1 MRTVLEVVLK
11 IEVNHDAP
19 LDENSVKSV
28 ISTGKNS
35 IARNRRH
42 LSTIADQPVE
52 SVRVSVT
59 QFKENGKRKALSLY
73 GTDSVSFNG

>member
-28 ISTGKNS
+28 VSKGKDT
-35 IARNRRH
+35 IFRNRRH
-42 LSTIADQPVE
+42 LSTIADEPIE

-59 QFKENGKRKALSLY
+59 SLRENGKRKALSLY
-73 GTDSVSFNG
+73 GTDAVSFNG

>member
-1 MRTVLEVVLK
+1 MKTVLTVVLK

-28 ISTGKNS
+28 VSKGKNT
-35 IARNRRH
+35 ILRNRRH
-42 LSTIADQPVE
+42 LSTIEDQPIE

-59 QFKENGKRKALSLY
+59 EFRENGKRKALSLY
-73 GTDSVSFNG
+73 GTDSVSFND